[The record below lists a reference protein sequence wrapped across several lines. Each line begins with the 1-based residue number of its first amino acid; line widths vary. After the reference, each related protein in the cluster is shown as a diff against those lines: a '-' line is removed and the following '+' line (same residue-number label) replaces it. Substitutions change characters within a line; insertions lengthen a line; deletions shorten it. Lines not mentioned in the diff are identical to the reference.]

1 MIEAAWTVTR
11 ATMPAMLQDETT
23 LLLLIRHGETDWNA
37 TSRIQGHTDIA
48 LNARGQTQAASVA
61 QALRETRIHGV
72 YASDLLRARETA
84 APIAAAQGLVPR
96 TDAALRERAFGAF
109 EGSSFAQLQ
118 DTHPDECMHWRRRDP
133 SFAAPGGGERLDAF
147 YARVTAAVLGI
158 AERHP
163 GQTLAIVTHGGVL
176 DCLHRCATGQALDA
190 PRTWEMRN
198 AAINRVLA
206 VDGRLILVGWNDSG
220 HLDSVLD
227 ETAA

>member
-1 MIEAAWTVTR
+1 MEAFGTVTP
-11 ATMPAMLQDETT
+11 ATMPAMLQDQAT

-37 TSRIQGHTDIA
+37 AARIQGHTDIA
-48 LNARGQTQAASVA
+48 LNARGQAQAGAVA
-61 QALRETRIHGV
+61 DALRETRIHGV

-84 APIAAAQGLVPR
+84 APIAETQGLVLR
-96 TDAALRERAFGAF
+96 TDPALRERAFGAF

-118 DTHPDECMHWRRRDP
+118 DTHPDDCMRWRKRDP

-163 GQTLAIVTHGGVL
+163 GQTLAIVTHGGAL
-176 DCLHRCATGQALDA
+176 DCLYRCATSQELDA
-190 PRTWEMRN
+190 PRTWELRN
-198 AAINRVLA
+198 AAINRVLVA
-206 VDGRLILVGWNDSG
+206 EGRLILVGWNDSG

-227 ETAA
+227 ETGA

>member
-1 MIEAAWTVTR
+1 
-11 ATMPAMLQDETT
+11 MLQDEAT

-37 TSRIQGHTDIA
+37 TARIQGHTDIA
-48 LNARGQTQAASVA
+48 LNARGQAQAQAVA
-61 QALRETRIHGV
+61 QALGEMRIHGV

-96 TDAALRERAFGAF
+96 TDPALRERAFGAF

-118 DTHPDECMHWRRRDP
+118 DIHPDACMRWRKRDP
-133 SFAAPGGGERLDAF
+133 SFAAPGGGERLDGF

-163 GQTLAIVTHGGVL
+163 GQTLAIVTHGGAL

-190 PRTWEMRN
+190 PRTWELRN

-220 HLDSVLD
+220 HLDSVLVD
-227 ETAA
+227 CSPA